1 MRTGLISALLVPT
14 LRHPRLRWV
23 AILVSGWLTTAAPSG
38 ASAEG
43 FVDLYAGWSATQNAQ
58 VTLTATPSS
67 GQSVR
72 TYENADFGNATV
84 VGARIGR
91 WSERYPWLGT
101 ALDLSSFGADG
112 RDGQGQAVNAD
123 AIVLSWLLMA
133 RTSLLPSEAFP
144 NGRVQP
150 YLAVGPGLFHTKLS
164 VDFSPVLKQRISD
177 DSLDFGWDVRTGIAW
192 QFRSMALFAEYRF
205 TRVSPEY
212 KETNAT
218 VIPFTGIPTGTQT
231 VRTMET
237 RLETQQLIV
246 GIRF

>member
-1 MRTGLISALLVPT
+1 MTT
-14 LRHPRLRWV
+14 KLRRSRWF
-23 AILVSGWLTTAAPSG
+23 AILLLGWLTAALSN

-43 FVDLYAGWSATQNAQ
+43 FVDLYAGWSTTRDSQ
-58 VTLTATPSS
+58 VTLVATPSF
-67 GQSVR
+67 GQSVS
-72 TYENADFGNATV
+72 TSEHADYGRSTV
-84 VGARIGR
+84 AGVRFGR
-91 WSERYPWLGT
+91 WFAQYPWLGT

-123 AIVLSWLLMA
+123 VVALSWLLMA
-133 RTSLLPSEAFP
+133 RTSLLPSEAFL
-144 NGRVQP
+144 NGRIQP

-164 VDFSPVLKQRISD
+164 VDFSPALNQRISD
-177 DSLDFGWDVRTGIAW
+177 SSLDFGWDIRTGIAW

-218 VIPFTGIPTGTQT
+218 VFPFTGIPTGTQT

-237 RLETQQLIV
+237 SLDTQQLIV